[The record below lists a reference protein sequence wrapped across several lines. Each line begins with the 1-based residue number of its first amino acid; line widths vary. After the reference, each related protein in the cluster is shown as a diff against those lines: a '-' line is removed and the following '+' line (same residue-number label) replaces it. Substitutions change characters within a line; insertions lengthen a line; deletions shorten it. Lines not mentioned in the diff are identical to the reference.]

1 MKSKTNYFLLGLFVL
16 AGIAAT
22 FGGALFFGATTFA
35 SRGLI
40 VESYFAESVQGLEK
54 GAIVRFRGVR
64 IGVVTDILL
73 ASQAYTTDRP
83 YALVRALLDPTDVG
97 LDEAAQRAKLR
108 SRVAQGY
115 RVRLSSQGLTG
126 ALYLE
131 TDLVSPAEADVEP
144 LEIDW
149 EPPFEP
155 VPSVPSVIS
164 RIGQSFEE
172 VLGSLQRTDFPG
184 LVDDAR
190 QALQAVTGAVK
201 ALDPRGLRQSFEGLT
216 ASATEALDDFRS
228 KFDRLAG
235 STEGLIDEARGR
247 VEAIDPDSLS
257 SLCDALGAVAQDL
270 PETRARIDSL
280 LENATLAA
288 GDLRGEVRS
297 KGQDLDLIL
306 AELRRASA
314 HLAGLSETLERYP
327 SLLLLGAPPQRT
339 EPGR

>member
-1 MKSKTNYFLLGLFVL
+1 MKSRTNYFLLGLFVL

-22 FGGALFFGATTFA
+22 FAGVLFFGATTFA
-35 SRGLI
+35 SRGVI

-73 ASQAYTTDRP
+73 ASQAYPTARP

-97 LDEAAQRAKLR
+97 LDESAQREKLR
-108 SRVAQGY
+108 ERVRQGY
-115 RVRLSSQGLTG
+115 RVRLASQGLTG

-131 TDLVSPAEADVEP
+131 TDLVPAKEAELEP

-149 EPPFEP
+149 TPDFERI
-155 VPSVPSVIS
+155 PSVPSVIS

-184 LVDDAR
+184 LVEDAR
-190 QALQAVTGAVK
+190 RALQAVTGAVE
-201 ALDPRGLRQSFEGLT
+201 ALDPGGLRQSFESLT
-216 ASATEALDDFRS
+216 VSTTEALDEVRGRFHDI
-228 KFDRLAG
+228 AA
-235 STEGLIDEARGR
+235 STSILLGEARDR
-247 VEAIDPDSLS
+247 VTAIDPASIA

-270 PETRARIDSL
+270 PSTRAQVDAL
-280 LENATLAA
+280 LQSATLAA
-288 GDLRGEVRS
+288 GELRGEVRA

-327 SLLLLGAPPQRT
+327 SLLLLGAPPLRT
-339 EPGR
+339 ELGR

>member
-1 MKSKTNYFLLGLFVL
+1 MKSRTNYFLIGLFVL

-22 FGGALFFGATTFA
+22 FGGVLFFGATTFA
-35 SRGLI
+35 SRGI
-40 VESYFAESVQGLEK
+40 VVESYFAESVQGLEK

-73 ASQAYTTDRP
+73 ASQAYPTDQP

-97 LDEAAQRAKLR
+97 LDENAQRQKLR
-108 SRVAQGY
+108 ERVGQGY
-115 RVRLSSQGLTG
+115 RVRLASQGLTG

-131 TDLVSPAEADVEP
+131 TDLVSPQEADVEP
-144 LEIDW
+144 LPIDW
-149 EPPFEP
+149 EPAYER

-190 QALQAVTGAVK
+190 QALQAVTGAVR
-201 ALDPRGLRQSFEGLT
+201 ALDPGGLRQSFESLT
-216 ASATEALDDFRS
+216 ASATEAIDDVRER
-228 KFDRLAG
+228 FDTIGGAVAG
-235 STEGLIDEARGR
+235 LLDEARGR
-247 VEAIDPDSLS
+247 VEAIDPESLA

-270 PETRARIDSL
+270 PATRARIDSL
-280 LENATLAA
+280 LESATLAA
-288 GDLRGEVRS
+288 GDLRGEVRA

-327 SLLLLGAPPQRT
+327 SLLILGAPPQRT

>member
-1 MKSKTNYFLLGLFVL
+1 MKSRTNYFLLGLFVL

-22 FGGALFFGATTFA
+22 FAGVLFFGATTFA

-73 ASQAYTTDRP
+73 ASQAYPTDRP
-83 YALVRALLDPTDVG
+83 YALVRSLLDPTDVG

-108 SRVAQGY
+108 ARVAQGY

-131 TDLVSPAEADVEP
+131 TDLIAANDAEAEP

-149 EPPFEP
+149 TPAYER

-190 QALQAVTGAVK
+190 QALQSVTGAVK
-201 ALDPRGLRQSFEGLT
+201 ALDPGGLRQSFESLT
-216 ASATEALDDFRS
+216 ASTTEALDEVRGQFQEI
-228 KFDRLAG
+228 AT
-235 STEGLIDEARGR
+235 STSSLLDEARVR
-247 VEAIDPDSLS
+247 VAAIDPEALS
-257 SLCDALGAVAQDL
+257 ILCEALGAVAQDL
-270 PETRARIDSL
+270 PATRARLDAFVDT
-280 LENATLAA
+280 ATLAA
-288 GDLRGEVRS
+288 GDLRGEVRA

-339 EPGR
+339 ELGR